1 MNGNYLNQNILIIGG
16 SSKIGLSIATV
27 FKSKAKRIIISYY
40 KNQISSL
47 ESKNISPLELNLNDE
62 GSINLFLKK
71 LKKL

>member
-16 SSKIGLSIATV
+16 SSKIGLSIAKV

-40 KNQISSL
+40 KNKISSFKN
-47 ESKNISPLELNLNDE
+47 KNICPLELNLNDK

-71 LKKL
+71 TKEL